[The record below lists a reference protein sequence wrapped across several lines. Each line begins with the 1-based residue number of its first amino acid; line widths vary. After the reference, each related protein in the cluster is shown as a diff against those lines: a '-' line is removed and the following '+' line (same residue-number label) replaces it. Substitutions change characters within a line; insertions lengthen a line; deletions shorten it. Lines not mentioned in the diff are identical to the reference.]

1 MFLPCQFSGIT
12 GNTGNHKND
21 RKIPKSDQT
30 LNQTTRDINKFCLGE
45 ILLQKLVR
53 IKFYLET
60 RFLNVLYG
68 KKNKNLAILEINSF
82 LNQKINI
89 ANRPSY

>member
-1 MFLPCQFSGIT
+1 MFLPCQFPGIT

-30 LNQTTRDINKFCLGE
+30 LNQTTRDINKFCLGK

-68 KKNKNLAILEINSF
+68 KKTKTWKYWKSTAFYIR
-82 LNQKINI
+82 K
-89 ANRPSY
+89 

>member
-1 MFLPCQFSGIT
+1 MFLQCQFPGIT
-12 GNTGNHKND
+12 GNTGNPKND

-60 RFLNVLYG
+60 KFLNVLYG
-68 KKNKNLAILEINSF
+68 KKKQKPGNTGNQQLSKSENKHC
-82 LNQKINI
+82 
-89 ANRPSY
+89 